1 MVVTA
6 AWSIE
11 HSGARHALIDLWVTC
26 VAMIYLK

>member
-11 HSGARHALIDLWVTC
+11 HSGARHALIDLCVTC
-26 VAMIYLK
+26 EETTILI